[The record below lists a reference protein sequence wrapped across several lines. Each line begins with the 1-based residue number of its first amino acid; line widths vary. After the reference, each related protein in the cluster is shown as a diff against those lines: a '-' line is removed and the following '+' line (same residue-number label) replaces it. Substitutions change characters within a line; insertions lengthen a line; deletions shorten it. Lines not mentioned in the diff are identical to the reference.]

1 MMAMSPV
8 DFVLHEA
15 MLLDTRRFDD
25 WLDLFAPDGRY
36 WVPLLGADQQDT
48 VTCNSI
54 ALEDRLL
61 LALRVERLK
70 DPRAHSQHPPS
81 RCQHVLQS
89 PRVLAEPAGGDVRVR
104 TPFLY
109 LESRGQRQVMLAG
122 TYVHA
127 LTKSQSEDWSIRE
140 KRVNLFDPTQALPA
154 IQLLI

>member
-1 MMAMSPV
+1 MMAMSPA

-15 MLLDTRRFDD
+15 MLLDARRLDE
-25 WLDLFAPDGRY
+25 WLDLFAADGRY

-61 LALRVERLK
+61 LSLRVERLK

-81 RCQHVLQS
+81 RCQHVLQP
-89 PRVLAEPAGGDVRVR
+89 PRVLDDAPTDTVRLH
-104 TPFLY
+104 TPFMY
-109 LESRGQRQVMLAG
+109 LESRAQRQVTLAG
-122 TYVHA
+122 TYAHTLA
-127 LTKSQSEDWSIRE
+127 GSQDIGWKILE

-154 IQLLI
+154 IQLFI